1 MMLLAIATVEAYM
14 LPSSSAP
21 VFVSRPAVRS
31 AAVAMEVEA
40 PKKSKGLGFVNG
52 EMRAAAMKLHT
63 RDQAPKEGQ
72 QPAQKPVSVWA
83 PGRADYLR
91 FLVDSREVYR
101 CMDDLV
107 ATTPAYAPFRNSGLE
122 RVAALDADIAWFAAE
137 GEPTPAVGKPGAD
150 YVEVLRGIETGSPA
164 FVCHF
169 YNQYFAHTA
178 GGLMIGKK
186 MSDALLDGRTLEFYK
201 WGDAGDLNP
210 KEVCRAAPRR
220 AAHRPPAAAA
230 RLLAPTA
237 AALTLRLRPLA
248 GAAAGAAH
256 QDRRDGGGVVA
267 GGEGRVPRPD
277 GELVQVQR
285 RPPELPPRPERR
297 KVTTL
302 REVNLV
308 ESVLSCDE

>member
-72 QPAQKPVSVWA
+72 QPAQKPVSAWQ

-201 WGDAGDLNP
+201 WGDAGDVNP
-210 KEVCRAAPRR
+210 KEVRSPRR
-220 AAHRPPAAAA
+220 AATAHCPPAAAA
-230 RLLAPTA
+230 ARSPPPPQRSHSASALPQELLP
-237 AALTLRLRPLA
+237 ALRTKIDEM
-248 GAAAGAAH
+248 AAGWSREENDACLDQTANSF
-256 QDRRDGGGVVA
+256 RYSGGLLSYLRDPNA
-267 GGEGRVPRPD
+267 G
-277 GELVQVQR
+277 
-285 RPPELPPRPERR
+285 
-297 KVTTL
+297 K
-302 REVNLV
+302 
-308 ESVLSCDE
+308 

>member
-1 MMLLAIATVEAYM
+1 MMLLAFATVEAYM

-72 QPAQKPVSVWA
+72 QPAQKPVSAWQ

-201 WGDAGDLNP
+201 WGDAGDVNP
-210 KEVCRAAPRR
+210 KEVRSPRR
-220 AAHRPPAAAA
+220 AAPHTARPPPPPPA
-230 RLLAPTA
+230 RPHRRSAHTPPPPSRRSCCRRCAPRSTRWRRGGRGKRRTRASTRRRTRSGTA
-237 AALTLRLRPLA
+237 AA
-248 GAAAGAAH
+248 
-256 QDRRDGGGVVA
+256 
-267 GGEGRVPRPD
+267 
-277 GELVQVQR
+277 
-285 RPPELPPRPERR
+285 
-297 KVTTL
+297 
-302 REVNLV
+302 
-308 ESVLSCDE
+308 S

>member
-1 MMLLAIATVEAYM
+1 MMLLAIASVEAYM

-72 QPAQKPVSVWA
+72 QPAQKPVSAWQ

-107 ATTPAYAPFRNSGLE
+107 ATTPAYAPLRNSGLE

-201 WGDAGDLNP
+201 WGDAGDVNP
-210 KEVCRAAPRR
+210 KEVRSPRR
-220 AAHRPPAAAA
+220 AAPHTARPPPPPPA
-230 RLLAPTA
+230 RPHRRSAHTPPPPSRRSCCRRCAPRSTRWRRGGRGRRRTRASTRRRIRSGTA
-237 AALTLRLRPLA
+237 AP
-248 GAAAGAAH
+248 
-256 QDRRDGGGVVA
+256 
-267 GGEGRVPRPD
+267 
-277 GELVQVQR
+277 
-285 RPPELPPRPERR
+285 
-297 KVTTL
+297 
-302 REVNLV
+302 
-308 ESVLSCDE
+308 S

>member
-40 PKKSKGLGFVNG
+40 PKKGLGFVNG

-201 WGDAGDLNP
+201 WGDAGDVNP

-230 RLLAPTA
+230 RLPPPRPQRAHPALPPLSRRSCCRRCAPRSTRWRRGGRGRRKTRASTKPPTRSGTA
-237 AALTLRLRPLA
+237 AASSATSATRTPGSDDASR
-248 GAAAGAAH
+248 GKF
-256 QDRRDGGGVVA
+256 
-267 GGEGRVPRPD
+267 GGERA
-277 GELVQVQR
+277 LV
-285 RPPELPPRPERR
+285 
-297 KVTTL
+297 
-302 REVNLV
+302 
-308 ESVLSCDE
+308 

>member
-40 PKKSKGLGFVNG
+40 PKKGLGFVNG

-201 WGDAGDLNP
+201 WGDAGDVNP

-220 AAHRPPAAAA
+220 TPPA
-230 RLLAPTA
+230 RRRRRPLAPTA
-237 AALTLRLRPLA
+237 AALTLRLRPPA

-285 RPPELPPRPERR
+285 RPPQLPPRPQRR
-297 KVTTL
+297 KVTSF
-302 REVNLV
+302 EVNLV

>member
-201 WGDAGDLNP
+201 WGDAGDVNP
-210 KEVCRAAPRR
+210 KEVRSPRR
-220 AAHRPPAAAA
+220 AAPHTARPPPPPPA
-230 RLLAPTA
+230 RPHRRSAHTPPPPSRRSCCRRCAPRSTRWRRGGRGRRRTRASMRRRIRSGTA
-237 AALTLRLRPLA
+237 AA
-248 GAAAGAAH
+248 
-256 QDRRDGGGVVA
+256 
-267 GGEGRVPRPD
+267 
-277 GELVQVQR
+277 
-285 RPPELPPRPERR
+285 
-297 KVTTL
+297 
-302 REVNLV
+302 
-308 ESVLSCDE
+308 C

>member
-72 QPAQKPVSVWA
+72 QPAQKPVSAWQ

-201 WGDAGDLNP
+201 WGDAGDVNP
-210 KEVCRAAPRR
+210 KEVRRAAPRR
-220 AAHRPPAAAA
+220 ARTPPA
-230 RLLAPTA
+230 RRRSLAPATA
-237 AALTLRLRPLA
+237 ATLTLRLRPSQELLPA
-248 GAAAGAAH
+248 LRTKIDEMAAGGSRAEKDACLD
-256 QDRRDGGGVVA
+256 QTANSFRYSGGLLSYLRDPNA
-267 GGEGRVPRPD
+267 G
-277 GELVQVQR
+277 
-285 RPPELPPRPERR
+285 
-297 KVTTL
+297 K
-302 REVNLV
+302 
-308 ESVLSCDE
+308 

>member
-72 QPAQKPVSVWA
+72 QPAQKPVSAWQ

-201 WGDAGDLNP
+201 WGDAGDVNP
-210 KEVCRAAPRR
+210 KEVRSPRR
-220 AAHRPPAAAA
+220 AAPHTARPPPPPPA
-230 RLLAPTA
+230 RPHRRSAHTPPPPSRRSCCRRCAPRSTRWRRGGRGKRRTRASTRRQTRSGTA
-237 AALTLRLRPLA
+237 AA
-248 GAAAGAAH
+248 
-256 QDRRDGGGVVA
+256 
-267 GGEGRVPRPD
+267 
-277 GELVQVQR
+277 
-285 RPPELPPRPERR
+285 
-297 KVTTL
+297 
-302 REVNLV
+302 
-308 ESVLSCDE
+308 C

>member
-72 QPAQKPVSVWA
+72 QPAQKPVSAWQ

-201 WGDAGDLNP
+201 WGDAGDVNP
-210 KEVCRAAPRR
+210 KEVRRHAAPRR
-220 AAHRPPAAAA
+220 TPPARRRRPPA
-230 RLLAPTA
+230 RPHRRG
-237 AALTLRLRPLA
+237 ALTPLRSLA

-256 QDRRDGGGVVA
+256 QERRDGGGVVA
-267 GGEGRVPRPD
+267 GREGRVPRPD
-277 GELVQVQR
+277 GKLVQVQR
-285 RPPELPPRPERR
+285 RPAELPPRPERR
-297 KVTTL
+297 EVTTL

>member
-1 MMLLAIATVEAYM
+1 MMLLALATAEAYM

-201 WGDAGDLNP
+201 WGDAGDVNP

-220 AAHRPPAAAA
+220 KPPARRRRPPARPHRRSAHTPPPPS
-230 RLLAPTA
+230 RRSCCRRCAPRSTRWRRGGRGRRRTRASTRRRIRSGTA
-237 AALTLRLRPLA
+237 AASSATSATRTP
-248 GAAAGAAH
+248 GS
-256 QDRRDGGGVVA
+256 D
-267 GGEGRVPRPD
+267 
-277 GELVQVQR
+277 
-285 RPPELPPRPERR
+285 ERFER
-297 KVTTL
+297 
-302 REVNLV
+302 
-308 ESVLSCDE
+308 

>member
-1 MMLLAIATVEAYM
+1 M

-107 ATTPAYAPFRNSGLE
+107 ATTPAYAPFRNSGSSASP
-122 RVAALDADIAWFAAE
+122 RST
-137 GEPTPAVGKPGAD
+137 PTS
-150 YVEVLRGIETGSPA
+150 RGSPPRA
-164 FVCHF
+164 SRRRRSASPAPTTSRCC
-169 YNQYFAHTA
+169 AASRRAAPRSCATSTTSTLRTA

-201 WGDAGDLNP
+201 WGDAGDVNP
-210 KEVCRAAPRR
+210 KEVRSPRR
-220 AAHRPPAAAA
+220 AARTLPARRRRPPARPHRRSAHA
-230 RLLAPTA
+230 RSALQERRRRCAPRST
-237 AALTLRLRPLA
+237 RW
-248 GAAAGAAH
+248 
-256 QDRRDGGGVVA
+256 RRGGR
-267 GGEGRVPRPD
+267 GGEGRVLDQTANSFRYS
-277 GELVQVQR
+277 GALSY
-285 RPPELPPRPERR
+285 
-297 KVTTL
+297 L
-302 REVNLV
+302 RDPNAGK
-308 ESVLSCDE
+308 